1 MCCRD
6 NFPSNACSALPQ
18 GSAHSFHMYA
28 NAAASDTNLHG
39 ECVTALSVLCG
50 DGVDHVLTVGD
61 ITQHEAMLVT
71 YYCSR
76 LPVASEGIAYV
87 AEAAS
92 ATAAIAEIYP
102 HIVHALW
109 VTGAAAQL

>member
-1 MCCRD
+1 M
-6 NFPSNACSALPQ
+6 PQ

-50 DGVDHVLTVGD
+50 DGVDHVLTAGD

-76 LPVASEGIAYV
+76 LPVASEGVAYV